1 VAQHQT
7 IVLLPQAVDLAAA
20 QLVKHLWQAAQEIL
34 HQHHLVRVITVVL
47 VLTVAHQHPVQVVAG
62 EPLL

>member
-20 QLVKHLWQAAQEIL
+20 QLVKHLWQAAQEIRL
-34 HQHHLVRVITVVL
+34 QPHLVRAITVVL
-47 VLTVAHQHPVQVVAG
+47 VLTVAHQRPAQVVAV